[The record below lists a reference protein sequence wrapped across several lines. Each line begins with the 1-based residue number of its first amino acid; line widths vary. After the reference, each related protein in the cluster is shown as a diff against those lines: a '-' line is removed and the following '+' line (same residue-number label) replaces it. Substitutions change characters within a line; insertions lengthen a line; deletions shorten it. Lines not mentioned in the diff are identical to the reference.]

1 MSSAMAHHAAPL
13 LLLLAVAIAPGPTVA
28 TTTPAINATCTALD
42 AGRYDH
48 PYSYCA
54 GVLSADPAA
63 AAATDERGVAAAAIN
78 VSARGAAS
86 TLSVLTDLVD
96 ELGRCREYY
105 GSMVGSLAGVFD
117 DFQAG
122 RFDDAALAKARSA
135 AAVPEKCDIVLVQ
148 GNAKKDPFTKENV
161 DNKRLSGLAGDIAAL
176 ATSSKK
182 G

>member
-1 MSSAMAHHAAPL
+1 MAQHAAL
-13 LLLLAVAIAPGPTVA
+13 VLLLLALAIAPGLTVA

-63 AAATDERGVAAAAIN
+63 AAATDERGVSEAAIN
-78 VSARGAAS
+78 ISARTAAS

-105 GSMVGSLAGVFD
+105 GSMVESLAGVLD
-117 DFQAG
+117 DFHAG

-135 AAVPEKCDIVLVQ
+135 SAVPDQCELVLIQ
-148 GNAKKDPFTKENV
+148 GNAKKDPFTKENI
-161 DNKRLSGLAGDIAAL
+161 DNKRLSSLAADITAFAMR
-176 ATSSKK
+176 SKK